1 MQALF
6 LQLVEAVVPA
16 TSWTLIFV
24 AVTVMALVVFVGVVL
39 VAALLAKTPQEQQY
53 RLKLLREFLRFF
65 LDLFRPGKD
74 Q

>member
-1 MQALF
+1 LQALF

-16 TSWTLIFV
+16 SSWILIFV
-24 AVTVMALVVFVGVVL
+24 AVIVTALVIFVGVLL

-65 LDLFRPGKD
+65 LDLLGPGKD